1 MVDFGTDW
9 KNEISKDLVYGGA
22 IQFKTFSDIYL
33 RLGTSRDKKLNIGQS
48 GIGLSWVS
56 PRIIVSLSASKL
68 KTFLMRNQKILH
80 SLFRIS
86 FKGCFQT

>member
-9 KNEISKDLVYGGA
+9 KNEISKDLFYGGA

-56 PRIIVSLSASKL
+56 PRIIVSLSASNIEN
-68 KTFLMRNQKILH
+68 T
-80 SLFRIS
+80 IS
-86 FKGCFQT
+86 DEKSKNSSFAVSYKF

>member
-9 KNEISKDLVYGGA
+9 KDEIAEDLVYGGA

-56 PRIIVSLSASKL
+56 PK
-68 KTFLMRNQKILH
+68 
-80 SLFRIS
+80 
-86 FKGCFQT
+86 